1 MDSSNFQPPVRRSL
15 SNEELEARVNQAMS
29 SHSGVEA
36 VMELLVAQEAL
47 RAQEDQEEQLW
58 VENMR
63 QNGSPEAQAALN
75 TFLGVSTPTPVQ
87 EPVAEV
93 ETPFVEPVQVVE
105 PVQIAEPVVEVPV
118 VEAPVQPEPP
128 KAPPVFTWLNPA
140 PPTPVAKPDLIEE
153 PVVEI
158 TEEEIIEAIQPEEPS
173 AFSWFTKTEEPEAV
187 LVEETVV
194 EIVEV
199 LPEETVVEIVE
210 VLPEEDLVPAGSE
223 SESEFEML
231 LAAAA
236 AEEELTALEE
246 SEKKT
251 VVSLAATE
259 SNVLIPSDEHR
270 NRGPLS
276 QLWVWIGAS
285 ATIVPVLLVWL
296 LISLG
301 LNATAVTSALV
312 GGYFVSGLLI
322 AVAAIAGKRS
332 GLSTATISRS
342 VFGVWGNSIPLS
354 LSFLVRVVVAAILV
368 SAFTFFLNQLGVM
381 TEEFATVLLDV
392 AGIEFTLGFVFQI
405 VFVLAAASVALF
417 RGTLGRTTQV
427 LISVIAF
434 ALFIESFA
442 AVASQSVSFTAV
454 GSTELVSLTGL
465 AGFALVVMVN
475 LTLWF
480 ALAPNISKAIPMSVR
495 GIKVFSAVL
504 VANFALPVLVGIG
517 AVLWLGSLSAATTTA
532 ALSPLQ
538 ALEVLPTWA
547 QGTVTAGAAL
557 AIFFATVLT
566 LRTAALDYVS
576 LFRTKSRV
584 TGLVLTVVAVA
595 LALSLF
601 AQQPESQQVT
611 YLSNLFILVAAISAG
626 WVGIFAADVAIRRQ
640 AYHELSLSRSYG
652 LYKKFNILALITWL
666 ITLAVSVALIPVNLF
681 GFDFMGFAL
690 PMIGIEANV
699 GSAAIGFLATVT
711 IGMLLTFAI
720 RIPQI
725 RKQEREVLE
734 LEARRDQ
741 LNDIF
746 VGTE

>member
-63 QNGSPEAQAALN
+63 QNGSPDAQAALN
-75 TFLGVSTPTPVQ
+75 TFLGVSTPAPVQ

-140 PPTPVAKPDLIEE
+140 PPTPVAKPEVSEE

-158 TEEEIIEAIQPEEPS
+158 TEEEIIEAIQPAEPT

-199 LPEETVVEIVE
+199 LPED
-210 VLPEEDLVPAGSE
+210 DLVPAGSE

-251 VVSLAATE
+251 VASLVATE

-405 VFVLAAASVALF
+405 VFVLAAASIALF

-517 AVLWLGSLSAATTTA
+517 AVLWLGSLSAATTIA
-532 ALSPLQ
+532 ALSSLQ

-576 LFRTKSRV
+576 LFRTKSRA
-584 TGLVLTVVAVA
+584 TGLVLAVVAVVLA
-595 LALSLF
+595 LALF

-626 WVGIFAADVAIRRQ
+626 WIGIFAADVAIRRQ

-690 PMIGIEANV
+690 PMIGLEANV

>member
-1 MDSSNFQPPVRRSL
+1 
-15 SNEELEARVNQAMS
+15 MS

-47 RAQEDQEEQLW
+47 RVEEDRQEQLW
-58 VENMR
+58 IDSMR

-75 TFLGVSTPTPVQ
+75 SFLGIAAPAPVA
-87 EPVAEV
+87 EPVAPV
-93 ETPFVEPVQVVE
+93 EPPYVEPVQVVE
-105 PVQIAEPVVEVPV
+105 IAPVVETPV
-118 VEAPVQPEPP
+118 AEAPVQPEPP

-140 PPTPVAKPDLIEE
+140 PPTPVAKPE
-153 PVVEI
+153 VVEEVI
-158 TEEEIIEAIQPEEPS
+158 AKPEVVEEVVEEAIVEPIEPEQPS
-173 AFSWFTKTEEPEAV
+173 TFSWFTKTEEPEVEPEEV
-187 LVEETVV
+187 LVEETIV

-199 LPEETVVEIVE
+199 LPEEELAPI
-210 VLPEEDLVPAGSE
+210 GSE
-223 SESEFEML
+223 SETEFEML

-246 SEKKT
+246 SEKKSVAT
-251 VVSLAATE
+251 LVATE

-270 NRGPLS
+270 NREPLS
-276 QLWVWIGAS
+276 QLLVWLGAS

-301 LNATAVTSALV
+301 LNATAITVSLV
-312 GGYFVSGLLI
+312 GGYLVSGLLI

-342 VFGVWGNSIPLS
+342 VFGVWGNSIPLTI
-354 LSFLVRVVVAAILV
+354 SFVSRVAVAAILV
-368 SAFTFFLNQLGVM
+368 SIFTFFMNQLGVM
-381 TEEFATVLLDV
+381 QEVFATVLLNV

-405 VFVLAAASVALF
+405 AFVLAAATVAIF
-417 RGTLGRTTQV
+417 RGTLGRTVQA
-427 LISVIAF
+427 LISLVGFIVF
-434 ALFIESFA
+434 AESFA
-442 AVASQSVSFTAV
+442 ALAGQSVSFTAV
-454 GSTELVSLTGL
+454 GPSELISLTGL

-504 VANFALPVLVGIG
+504 VANFAIPAIVGVL
-517 AVLWLGSLSAATTTA
+517 AVLWLGSLSTLAATA
-532 ALSPLQ
+532 SLSPQ
-538 ALEVLPTWA
+538 QVLEVLPTWA
-547 QGTVTAGAAL
+547 QGTLTAGAAL
-557 AIFFATVLT
+557 TIFFATILS

-584 TGLVLTVVAVA
+584 TGLVLTVVATVLL
-595 LALSLF
+595 LALF

-611 YLSNLFILVAAISAG
+611 YLSNLFVLVAAVSAG
-626 WVGIFAADVAIRRQ
+626 WIGIFAADVAIRRQ

-652 LYKKFNILALITWL
+652 LYKKFNILALITWVL
-666 ITLAVSVALIPVNLF
+666 TLALAVALIPVTLF

-690 PMIGIEANV
+690 PYLGLEANI
-699 GSAAIGFLATVT
+699 GSAAIGFLATLT
-711 IGMLLTFAI
+711 FGMLITFAI

-746 VGTE
+746 VGNE

>member
-47 RAQEDQEEQLW
+47 RVEEDREEQLW
-58 VENMR
+58 IDNMR

-75 TFLGVSTPTPVQ
+75 SFLGISNPAPVQ
-87 EPVAEV
+87 EPVAPAE
-93 ETPFVEPVQVVE
+93 PPYVEPVQVVE
-105 PVQIAEPVVEVPV
+105 IAPVVETPV
-118 VEAPVQPEPP
+118 AETPVQPEAP

-140 PPTPVAKPDLIEE
+140 PPTPVAKPE
-153 PVVEI
+153 VVEVPEVI
-158 TEEEIIEAIQPEEPS
+158 AEPEVVEEVSEEAIIEAIQPEQPS
-173 AFSWFTKTEEPEAV
+173 TFSWFTKTEEPEAQPEDV
-187 LVEETVV
+187 VVEETLV

-199 LPEETVVEIVE
+199 LPEEE
-210 VLPEEDLVPAGSE
+210 LAPSGSE
-223 SESEFEML
+223 SETEFEML

-246 SEKKT
+246 SEKKSVAT
-251 VVSLAATE
+251 LVATE

-276 QLWVWIGAS
+276 QLWVWLGAS

-301 LNATAVTSALV
+301 LNATAITVSLV
-312 GGYFVSGLLI
+312 GGYLVSGLLI

-342 VFGVWGNSIPLS
+342 VFGVWGNSIPLT
-354 LSFLVRVVVAAILV
+354 FAFFVRVVVAAILV
-368 SAFTFFLNQLGVM
+368 SVFTLLMNQLGVM
-381 TEEFATVLLDV
+381 QEEFATVLLDV
-392 AGIEFTLGFVFQI
+392 AGIEFTLGLVFQI
-405 VFVLAAASVALF
+405 VFVLAAATIASL
-417 RGTLGRTTQV
+417 RGSLGRTVQV
-427 LISVIAF
+427 LISVVGLI
-434 ALFIESFA
+434 LFIESFA
-442 AVASQSVSFTAV
+442 AIAGQSVSFTAV
-454 GSTELVSLTGL
+454 GRTELVSLTGL

-504 VANFALPVLVGIG
+504 VANFAVPALVGVL
-517 AVLWLGSLSAATTTA
+517 AVLWLGSLSTLTATDS
-532 ALSPLQ
+532 LSPQ
-538 ALEVLPTWA
+538 QVLEVLPTWA
-547 QGTVTAGAAL
+547 QGTLTAGAAL
-557 AIFFATVLT
+557 TIFFSTILS
-566 LRTAALDYVS
+566 LRTAALDYIS
-576 LFRTKSRV
+576 LFRTKSRI
-584 TGLVLTVVAVA
+584 TGLVLTVVATVLL
-595 LALSLF
+595 LALF
-601 AQQPESQQVT
+601 AQQPDSQQVT
-611 YLSNLFILVAAISAG
+611 YLSNLFVLVAAGSAG
-626 WVGIFAADVAIRRQ
+626 WIGIFAADVAIRRQ

-652 LYKKFNILALITWL
+652 LYKKFNVLALITWVL
-666 ITLAVSVALIPVNLF
+666 TLALAVALIPVTLF

-690 PMIGIEANV
+690 PYLGLEANI
-699 GSAAIGFLATVT
+699 GSAAIGFLATLT
-711 IGMLLTFAI
+711 FGMLITFAI

-746 VGTE
+746 VGNE

>member
-47 RAQEDQEEQLW
+47 RVEEDREEQLW
-58 VENMR
+58 IENMR

-75 TFLGVSTPTPVQ
+75 SFLGIETPAPVQ
-87 EPVAEV
+87 EPVAKV
-93 ETPFVEPVQVVE
+93 EPPVVEPVQVVE
-105 PVQIAEPVVEVPV
+105 PIQVEEPVVQTPV
-118 VEAPVQPEPP
+118 VEAPVQQEPV

-140 PPTPVAKPDLIEE
+140 PTPVAKPEVIAE
-153 PVVEI
+153 PEVVEEI
-158 TEEEIIEAIQPEEPS
+158 SEEEIIEAIQPQQPS
-173 AFSWFTKTEEPEAV
+173 TFSWFTKPEEPEAQPEEV
-187 LVEETVV
+187 VVEETL
-194 EIVEV
+194 VEV
-199 LPEETVVEIVE
+199 VE
-210 VLPEEDLVPAGSE
+210 VLPEEDLAPIGSE
-223 SESEFEML
+223 SETEFEKL

-251 VVSLAATE
+251 VATLVATE

-276 QLWVWIGAS
+276 QLWVWLGAS

-301 LNATAVTSALV
+301 LNATAITVSLV
-312 GGYFVSGLLI
+312 GGYLVSGVLI

-332 GLSTATISRS
+332 GLSTATISRA
-342 VFGVWGNSIPLS
+342 VFGVWGNSIPLTI
-354 LSFLVRVVVAAILV
+354 SFVSRVAVAAILV
-368 SAFTFFLNQLGVM
+368 SAFTFFMNQLGVM
-381 TEEFATVLLDV
+381 TEVFSTVLLDV
-392 AGIEFTLGFVFQI
+392 VGVELTLGFVFQV
-405 VFVLAAASVALF
+405 VFVLAAATFALF
-417 RGTLGRTTQV
+417 RGTLGRTV
-427 LISVIAF
+427 HALVSIVGFVIF
-434 ALFIESFA
+434 VESFA
-442 AVASQSVSFTAV
+442 SLADQGVNFTAV
-454 GSTELVSLTGL
+454 GPTELVSLTGL

-504 VANFALPVLVGIG
+504 VANFLVPTLVGIA
-517 AVLWLGSLSAATTTA
+517 AVLWLGSLSALAATSS
-532 ALSPLQ
+532 LSPQ
-538 ALEVLPTWA
+538 QVLEVLPTWA
-547 QGTVTAGAAL
+547 QGTLTAGAAL
-557 AIFFATVLT
+557 TLFFVTILT
-566 LRTAALDYVS
+566 IRTAALDYVS
-576 LFRTKSRV
+576 LFRTKSRA
-584 TGLVLTVVAVA
+584 TGVVLTVVATV
-595 LALSLF
+595 LLLVLF

-611 YLSNLFILVAAISAG
+611 YLSNIFVLVAAVTAG
-626 WVGIFAADVAIRRQ
+626 WIGIFAADVAIRRQ

-652 LYKKFNILALITWL
+652 LYKKFNILALITWVL
-666 ITLAVSVALIPVNLF
+666 TLAVAVAFIPVTLF

-690 PMIGIEANV
+690 PYLGLEANI
-699 GSAAIGFLATVT
+699 GSAAIGYLATVT
-711 IGMLLTFAI
+711 FGMLLTFAI

-746 VGTE
+746 VGNE

>member
-1 MDSSNFQPPVRRSL
+1 
-15 SNEELEARVNQAMS
+15 
-29 SHSGVEA
+29 
-36 VMELLVAQEAL
+36 MELLVAQEAL
-47 RAQEDQEEQLW
+47 RVEEDREEQLW

-75 TFLGVSTPTPVQ
+75 SFLGTSTPAPVQ
-87 EPVAEV
+87 EPVTAV
-93 ETPFVEPVQVVE
+93 EPPYVEPVQVVE
-105 PVQIAEPVVEVPV
+105 IAPVVETPV
-118 VEAPVQPEPP
+118 AEIPVQPEAP

-140 PPTPVAKPDLIEE
+140 PPTPVAEPEVVEEAIVE
-153 PVVEI
+153 PVEP
-158 TEEEIIEAIQPEEPS
+158 EQPS
-173 AFSWFTKTEEPEAV
+173 TFSWFTKTEEPEVEPEEV
-187 LVEETVV
+187 LVEETLV

-199 LPEETVVEIVE
+199 LPEEELAPI
-210 VLPEEDLVPAGSE
+210 GSE
-223 SESEFEML
+223 SETEFEML

-246 SEKKT
+246 SEKKSIAT
-251 VVSLAATE
+251 LVATE

-276 QLWVWIGAS
+276 QLWVWLGAS
-285 ATIVPVLLVWL
+285 ATIVPILLVWL

-301 LNATAVTSALV
+301 LNATAITVSLV
-312 GGYFVSGLLI
+312 GGYLVSGLLI

-332 GLSTATISRS
+332 GLSTATIARS
-342 VFGVWGNSIPLS
+342 VFGVWGNSIPLAI
-354 LSFLVRVVVAAILV
+354 SFVSRVVVAAIVV
-368 SAFTFFLNQLGVM
+368 SIFTFFMNQLGVM
-381 TEEFATVLLDV
+381 QEEFATVLLNV

-405 VFVLAAASVALF
+405 VFVLAAATVAIF
-417 RGTLGRTTQV
+417 RGTLGRTVQA
-427 LISVIAF
+427 LISVVGFIVF
-434 ALFIESFA
+434 AESFA
-442 AVASQSVSFTAV
+442 ALAGQSVNFTAV
-454 GSTELVSLTGL
+454 GPTELISLTGL

-504 VANFALPVLVGIG
+504 VANFAIPATVGVL
-517 AVLWLGSLSAATTTA
+517 AVLWLGSLSTLAATA
-532 ALSPLQ
+532 SLSPQQ

-547 QGTVTAGAAL
+547 QGTLTAGAAL
-557 AIFFATVLT
+557 TLFFATILT
-566 LRTAALDYVS
+566 IRTAALDYVS
-576 LFRTKSRV
+576 LFRTKSRI
-584 TGLVLTVVAVA
+584 TGLVLTVVATVLL
-595 LALSLF
+595 LALF

-611 YLSNLFILVAAISAG
+611 YLSNLFVLVAAVSAG
-626 WVGIFAADVAIRRQ
+626 WIGIFAADVAIRRQ

-652 LYKKFNILALITWL
+652 LYKKFNILALITWV
-666 ITLAVSVALIPVNLF
+666 LALALAVALIPVTLF

-690 PMIGIEANV
+690 PYLGLEANI

-711 IGMLLTFAI
+711 FGMLITFAI

-746 VGTE
+746 VGNE

>member
-47 RAQEDQEEQLW
+47 RVEEDRQEQLW
-58 VENMR
+58 IDSMR
-63 QNGSPEAQAALN
+63 QNGSPEAQTALN
-75 TFLGVSTPTPVQ
+75 TFLGISNS
-87 EPVAEV
+87 EPVVEV
-93 ETPFVEPVQVVE
+93 VDVVEPVQVAEVM
-105 PVQIAEPVVEVPV
+105 QTSEPVVEEPLT
-118 VEAPVQPEPP
+118 EAPVEPQTP

-140 PPTPVAKPDLIEE
+140 PPAPVAKPEIIAEPEVVEEVTEEAVIEE
-153 PVVEI
+153 
-158 TEEEIIEAIQPEEPS
+158 IEAQQTS
-173 AFSWFTKTEEPEAV
+173 TFSWFTTPEVEEAKAEEVVEEAV
-187 LVEETVV
+187 S
-194 EIVEV
+194 IPEV
-199 LPEETVVEIVE
+199 LPEV
-210 VLPEEDLVPAGSE
+210 DLAPIGSE
-223 SESEFEML
+223 SETEFERL

-246 SEKKT
+246 SKKLPVAT
-251 VVSLAATE
+251 LAATE

-276 QLWVWIGAS
+276 QLWVWLGAS
-285 ATIVPVLLVWL
+285 ATIVPVVLVWS
-296 LISLG
+296 LINLG
-301 LNATAVTSALV
+301 LDATAVVVSLV
-312 GGYFVSGLLI
+312 GGYLVSGTLI

-354 LSFLVRVVVAAILV
+354 INFIVRAVIAAILV
-368 SAFTFFLNQLGVM
+368 SVFSFFMNELGVM
-381 TEEFATVLLDV
+381 TEEFKTVLLDV
-392 AGIEFTLGFVFQI
+392 AGFEFTLGLAFQV
-405 VFVLAAASVALF
+405 VFVLAAAAIGMF
-417 RGTLGRTTQV
+417 RGVLGRTIQV
-427 LISVIAF
+427 LVSIIGFVIFLA
-434 ALFIESFA
+434 SFA
-442 AVASQSVSFTAV
+442 AIATLTFQVGQSGTALDSALALN
-454 GSTELVSLTGL
+454 GSSSIFSIEGL
-465 AGFALVVMVN
+465 AGIALVAMVT

-504 VANFALPVLVGIG
+504 VANFVVPALVG
-517 AVLWLGSLSAATTTA
+517 AVSVFWLGMLTSDPITPIAQT
-532 ALSPLQ
+532 

-547 QGTVTAGAAL
+547 QGTLTAGAAL
-557 AIFFATVLT
+557 TIFFATILSI
-566 LRTAALDYVS
+566 RTAALDFVS
-576 LFRTKSRV
+576 LFRSKSRV
-584 TGLVLTVVAVA
+584 TGVVFTVVAMV
-595 LALSLF
+595 LLLVLF

-611 YLSNLFILVAAISAG
+611 YLSNVFVLVAALSAG
-626 WVGIFAADVAIRRQ
+626 WIGIFAADVAIRRQ

-652 LYKKFNILALITWL
+652 LYKKFNILALLTWVL
-666 ITLAVSVALIPVNLF
+666 TLVMAVAVIPVNLF

-690 PMIGIEANV
+690 PMIGLEADL
-699 GSAAIGFLATVT
+699 GSAAIGFLATVFF
-711 IGMLLTFAI
+711 GMLITFAV

-725 RKQEREVLE
+725 RKQERQVLE

>member
-1 MDSSNFQPPVRRSL
+1 
-15 SNEELEARVNQAMS
+15 MS

-47 RAQEDQEEQLW
+47 RVEEDRQEQLW
-58 VENMR
+58 IDSMR

-75 TFLGVSTPTPVQ
+75 SFLGIAAPAPVA
-87 EPVAEV
+87 EPVAPV
-93 ETPFVEPVQVVE
+93 EPPYVEPVQVVE
-105 PVQIAEPVVEVPV
+105 IAPVVETPV
-118 VEAPVQPEPP
+118 AEAPVQPEPP

-140 PPTPVAKPDLIEE
+140 PPTPVAKPE
-153 PVVEI
+153 VVEEVI
-158 TEEEIIEAIQPEEPS
+158 AKPEVVEEVVEEAIVEPIEPEQPS
-173 AFSWFTKTEEPEAV
+173 TFSWFTKTEEPEVEPEEV
-187 LVEETVV
+187 LVEETIV

-199 LPEETVVEIVE
+199 LPEEELAPI
-210 VLPEEDLVPAGSE
+210 GSE
-223 SESEFEML
+223 SETEFEML

-246 SEKKT
+246 SEKKSVAT
-251 VVSLAATE
+251 LVATE

-276 QLWVWIGAS
+276 QLLVWLGAS

-301 LNATAVTSALV
+301 LNATAITVSLV
-312 GGYFVSGLLI
+312 GGYLVSGLLI

-342 VFGVWGNSIPLS
+342 VFGVWGNSIPLTI
-354 LSFLVRVVVAAILV
+354 SFVSRVAVAAILV
-368 SAFTFFLNQLGVM
+368 SIFTFFMNQLGVM
-381 TEEFATVLLDV
+381 QEVFATVLLNV

-405 VFVLAAASVALF
+405 AFVLAAATVAIF
-417 RGTLGRTTQV
+417 RGTLGRTVQA
-427 LISVIAF
+427 LISLVGFIVF
-434 ALFIESFA
+434 AESFA
-442 AVASQSVSFTAV
+442 ALAGQSVSFTAV
-454 GSTELVSLTGL
+454 GPSELISLTGL

-504 VANFALPVLVGIG
+504 VANFAIPAIVGVL
-517 AVLWLGSLSAATTTA
+517 AVLWLGSLSTLAATA
-532 ALSPLQ
+532 SLSPQ
-538 ALEVLPTWA
+538 QVLEVLPTWA
-547 QGTVTAGAAL
+547 QGTLTAGAAL
-557 AIFFATVLT
+557 TIFFATILS

-584 TGLVLTVVAVA
+584 TGLVLTVVATVLL
-595 LALSLF
+595 LALF

-611 YLSNLFILVAAISAG
+611 YLSNLFVLVAAVSAG
-626 WVGIFAADVAIRRQ
+626 WIGIFAADVAIRRQ

-652 LYKKFNILALITWL
+652 LYKKFNILALITWVL
-666 ITLAVSVALIPVNLF
+666 TLALAVALIPVTLF

-690 PMIGIEANV
+690 PYLGLEANI
-699 GSAAIGFLATVT
+699 GSAAIGFLATLT
-711 IGMLLTFAI
+711 FGMLITFAI

-746 VGTE
+746 VGNE